1 MWSTEPHLLKILL
14 EIRPTSGKLAD
25 CLEGR
30 MSTGDS
36 ERACYGFGCEDML
49 LLKRTAK
56 SSPLNYPGNLG
67 RTCRR
72 QIRHTA
78 NARTETFRKLATVA
92 ECFIYFVWP
101 QSEVGAHTALLLNA
115 FAEFAVN
122 LAFALHGFA
131 HFYIPF
137 AILSFLKREAV
148 TGHLT

>member
-1 MWSTEPHLLKILL
+1 MKGDRDFCKAAVAQNGECRAASANAPSGNVCLWSTEPHLLKNFR
-14 EIRPTSGKLAD
+14 IRPASGKLAD
-25 CLEGR
+25 RLEGR

-92 ECFIYFVWP
+92 EGFIYFVWP

-115 FAEFAVN
+115 FVG
-122 LAFALHGFA
+122 LL
-131 HFYIPF
+131 
-137 AILSFLKREAV
+137 
-148 TGHLT
+148 

>member
-1 MWSTEPHLLKILL
+1 MPARQRLPMTGSAEPRPRTPPVVTFACGPPNPIFRKSYLR
-14 EIRPTSGKLAD
+14 IRSTSGKLAD
-25 CLEGR
+25 RLEGR

-78 NARTETFRKLATVA
+78 NARTETFGKLATIA
-92 ECFIYFVWP
+92 EGFIHFVWP

-115 FAEFAVN
+115 FVG
-122 LAFALHGFA
+122 LL
-131 HFYIPF
+131 
-137 AILSFLKREAV
+137 
-148 TGHLT
+148 